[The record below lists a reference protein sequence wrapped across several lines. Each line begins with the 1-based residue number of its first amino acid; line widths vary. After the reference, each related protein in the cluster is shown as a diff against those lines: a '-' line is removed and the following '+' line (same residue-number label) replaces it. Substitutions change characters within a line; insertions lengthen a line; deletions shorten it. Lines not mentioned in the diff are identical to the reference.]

1 MLILYQGT
9 DNHKRFLF
17 MSSEGAAGDR
27 VESRVGYQMKRAQHA
42 LRVEM
47 DKALR
52 KVGITT
58 AQYAALS
65 TLGAAP
71 GLSGAELAR
80 RSFVTPQTMNAILAN
95 LEAAGLVMRHPHPE
109 HGRVLQAYLTEMGE
123 ESVVRAHGIVEAVER
138 RMLEGLSQ
146 DDRRWLLEALRN
158 CADTLGGGAEGAAA
172 GA

>member
-1 MLILYQGT
+1 M
-9 DNHKRFLF
+9 KSRR
-17 MSSEGAAGDR
+17 AAEDR
-27 VESRVGYQMKRAQHA
+27 VEGRVGYQMKRAQHV

-52 KVGITT
+52 EVGMTT

-65 TLGAAP
+65 TLEEAP

-95 LEAAGLVMRHPHPE
+95 LEAAGLAARRPHPE
-109 HGRVLQAYLTEMGE
+109 HGRILQAYLTEMGE
-123 ESVVRAHGIVEAVER
+123 ESVARAHGVVGDVER
-138 RMLEGLSQ
+138 RMLEGLSR
-146 DDRRWLLEALRN
+146 DDRRRLLEALRS
-158 CADTLGGGAEGAAA
+158 CADTLEGSVEEATA

>member
-1 MLILYQGT
+1 
-9 DNHKRFLF
+9 
-17 MSSEGAAGDR
+17 MSSKGVAEDM

-52 KVGITT
+52 EVGMTT
-58 AQYAALS
+58 AQYAGLS
-65 TLGAAP
+65 TLEATP
-71 GLSGAELAR
+71 SLSGAELAR

-95 LEAAGLVMRHPHPE
+95 LEAAGLVVRRPHPE

-123 ESVVRAHGIVEAVER
+123 ESVARAHGLVEAVER
-138 RMLEGLSQ
+138 RMLDRLSQ
-146 DDRRWLLEALRN
+146 DDRRRLLEALRG
-158 CADTLGGGAEGAAA
+158 CVDALEGGAEGVVA